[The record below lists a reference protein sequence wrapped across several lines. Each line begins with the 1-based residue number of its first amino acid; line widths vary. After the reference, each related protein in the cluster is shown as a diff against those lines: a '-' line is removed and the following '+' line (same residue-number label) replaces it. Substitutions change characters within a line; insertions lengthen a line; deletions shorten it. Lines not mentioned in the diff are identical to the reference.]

1 MRGFLRRFRVFTAW
15 RKVSIDGPVGAR
27 VCWNVVPSGRPALR
41 TIDMMA
47 EEIDRFVSIQEAS
60 TVTGVSR
67 RTIGRWYDD
76 PHSGVRTQIGARGV
90 KQVWLADVMNKH
102 DDKSATA
109 DEDEDDERMTVE
121 VARARVASE
130 MAKALQIQNQHIIQL
145 HAPATKLFEQL
156 STENDKLRARI
167 TELEQKNREML
178 DLHEK
183 HLSEEY
189 QRRREEERERRSAA
203 RADQAVQ
210 TLLRFAPA
218 AFAGILGHF
227 GARGGQETVLVD
239 AVQGFTDEQ
248 FRALVTSG
256 FLGPEAIALI
266 ERIRA
271 TRKAHVDPSQNANG
285 STAGNAGTNSSEPR
299 AA

>member
-1 MRGFLRRFRVFTAW
+1 
-15 RKVSIDGPVGAR
+15 
-27 VCWNVVPSGRPALR
+27 VPSGLPALR
-41 TIDMMA
+41 TIDVMTA
-47 EEIDRFVSIQEAS
+47 EIDRYVSIQEAS
-60 TVTGVSR
+60 TASGVSR

-76 PHSGVRTQIGARGV
+76 ANSGVRTQLGARGV
-90 KQVWLADVMNKH
+90 KQVWLADVFAKH
-102 DDKSATA
+102 DDKTTDVE
-109 DEDEDDERMTVE
+109 DEDDDERMTLE

-130 MAKALQIQNQHIIQL
+130 MAKALQIQNQHVIQL

-156 STENDKLRARI
+156 SAENDKLRARI

-178 DLHEK
+178 DLHER
-183 HLSEEY
+183 HLSDEY

-271 TRKAHVDPSQNANG
+271 TRKTHADPSQNANG
-285 STAGNAGTNSSEPR
+285 STAGNAGSNTSEPR